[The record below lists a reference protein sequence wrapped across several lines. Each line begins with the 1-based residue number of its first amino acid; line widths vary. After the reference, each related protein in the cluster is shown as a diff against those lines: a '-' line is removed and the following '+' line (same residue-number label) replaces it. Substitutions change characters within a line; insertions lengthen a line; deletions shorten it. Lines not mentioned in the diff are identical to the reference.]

1 MNLSNIEK
9 KNYWKK
15 TFLLENFFQKI
26 LLFNRIKI
34 LRIFDSAVKVKKTHK
49 ILDVGGSPLD
59 IESENLFLKKFKNH
73 KYFTC
78 LSNQSLG
85 SLKKKYK
92 NFSFHVGDGR
102 RMKFKN
108 NSFDIVHSSATIEH
122 VGNDVMQKKFIAE
135 CLRVSREFVFITTP
149 NKYYPID
156 FHTKIPF
163 LHYLPHKIYSG
174 ILKLLGDNFFRYK
187 KNLNL
192 ISTKKIHRYCN
203 NLNIRNYKI
212 FYNNFLF
219 FRSNIILFILKNKK

>member
-1 MNLSNIEK
+1 
-9 KNYWKK
+9 
-15 TFLLENFFQKI
+15 
-26 LLFNRIKI
+26 
-34 LRIFDSAVKVKKTHK
+34 
-49 ILDVGGSPLD
+49 
-59 IESENLFLKKFKNH
+59 
-73 KYFTC
+73 
-78 LSNQSLG
+78 
-85 SLKKKYK
+85 
-92 NFSFHVGDGR
+92 
-102 RMKFKN
+102 MKFKN

-122 VGNDVMQKKFIAE
+122 VGNDVMQKRFISE

-163 LHYLPHKIYSG
+163 LHWLPHKIYSQ

-192 ISTKKIHRYCN
+192 ISTKEIHRYCK
-203 NLNIRNYKI
+203 NLNIKNYKI